1 MINGEKFR
9 ADYKQFGLLGLFKR
23 TAKFFLR
30 KIGINTNSYYYMINQ
45 IDVEAR
51 RKQFEA
57 ANLTQVT
64 ELTYDDF
71 LIGDKSVFNEKKL
84 TVIQQWLSEGTYK
97 AYGIVENGILIYSC
111 WISLHKLETSDECVV
126 GCLDEN
132 EGLLLGAYCSPA
144 ARGRGLHGAMNAY
157 RLWQLTQNGKN
168 QAVVIILKENKPA
181 YKSQLKVGFEVLFT
195 YSVVTIWGK
204 TFTNYFRRKQKYRD
218 NVGK

>member
-57 ANLTQVT
+57 ANLIQVK
-64 ELTYDDF
+64 ELTYNDF